1 MQDEG
6 TGRGGVLAPGAPT
19 EPDRTTVPSQAA
31 APTPRPMIAAL
42 TGLRAVAA
50 VWVVLFHYRGD
61 ILTLVPAARP
71 LEPIMSA
78 GYLGVD
84 VFFVL
89 SGFVLAYNYS
99 DRLSQW
105 RPREA
110 ASFVQNRIARA
121 WPVHLVT
128 LHADL
133 LQAWVIGTLGVT
145 AGGHRR
151 TVSAYLENVT
161 MTHTWWNDRPS
172 FNAPAWSISA
182 EWAAYLVC
190 PLLLLG
196 LARLRRAWSA
206 AALALAG
213 YGVMLTVFALWAL
226 PNGNVAHASMLR
238 LAAEFCAGLVAV
250 RIYQRRPRL
259 LTRAALPL
267 ALAIAAVVMVV
278 PDVHRGYWLAPALG
292 LLVLC
297 IALDVGPL
305 GRLLAR
311 GSFVFAGEASY
322 CLYMTHVLLMPGLH
336 ALVSPD
342 DVAGR
347 HVFVRLG
354 VLALYAA
361 VLAAAAVLLYRLVE
375 VPARRRL
382 RSKAPAE
389 PSPPQLTASRQNP
402 AAAR

>member
-1 MQDEG
+1 MRDEG
-6 TGRGGVLAPGAPT
+6 RGRGGVLAPGAPT
-19 EPDRTTVPSQAA
+19 EPDRTAVSSQAA
-31 APTPRPMIAAL
+31 ATAARPTIAAL

-50 VWVVLFHYRGD
+50 VWVVLFHYRED
-61 ILTLVPAARP
+61 LLTLVPAARP

-99 DRLSQW
+99 ERLSRW
-105 RPREA
+105 CPREA
-110 ASFVQNRIARA
+110 ASFIQNRVARV
-121 WPVHLVT
+121 WPVHMVT

-133 LQAWVIGTLGVT
+133 LQAWAVGTLGVT

-151 TVSAYLENVT
+151 TVSAYLENLT

-182 EWAAYLVC
+182 EWAAYLAC

-196 LARLRRAWSA
+196 LARVRRGWSA

-238 LAAEFCAGLVAV
+238 LAAEFCAGLLAV
-250 RIYQRRPRL
+250 RVYQRRPRL
-259 LTRAALPL
+259 LTLAALPL
-267 ALAIAAVVMVV
+267 ALAIVVVVLLV
-278 PDVHRGYWLAPALG
+278 PDVHHGYWLAHPLG

-297 IALDVGPL
+297 VALDVGPL
-305 GRLLAR
+305 GRVLAR

-347 HVFVRLG
+347 HVFVRLA
-354 VLALYAA
+354 VLGLYATA
-361 VLAAAAVLLYRLVE
+361 LAAAAVLLYRLVE

-382 RSKAPAE
+382 RSKAPAGTT
-389 PSPPQLTASRQNP
+389 PATA
-402 AAAR
+402 

>member
-1 MQDEG
+1 MRDEAR
-6 TGRGGVLAPGAPT
+6 GRGGVLAPGAPT
-19 EPDRTTVPSQAA
+19 EPDRTAVSSQAA
-31 APTPRPMIAAL
+31 ATAARPTIAAL

-50 VWVVLFHYRGD
+50 VWVVLFHYRED
-61 ILTLVPAARP
+61 LLTLVPAARP

-99 DRLSQW
+99 ERLSRW
-105 RPREA
+105 CPREA
-110 ASFVQNRIARA
+110 ASFIQNRAARV
-121 WPVHLVT
+121 WPEHMVT

-133 LQAWVIGTLGVT
+133 LQAWAVGTLGVT

-151 TVSAYLENVT
+151 TVSAYLENLT

-182 EWAAYLVC
+182 EWAAYLAC

-196 LARLRRAWSA
+196 LARVRRGWSA

-238 LAAEFCAGLVAV
+238 LAAEFCAGLLAV
-250 RIYQRRPRL
+250 RVYQRRPRL
-259 LTRAALPL
+259 LTLAALPL
-267 ALAIAAVVMVV
+267 ALAIVVVVLLV
-278 PDVHRGYWLAPALG
+278 PDVHHGYWLAPPLG

-297 IALDVGPL
+297 VALDVGPL
-305 GRLLAR
+305 GRVLAR

-336 ALVSPD
+336 ALVSPA

-347 HVFVRLG
+347 HVFVRLA
-354 VLALYAA
+354 VLGLYATA
-361 VLAAAAVLLYRLVE
+361 LAAAAVLLYRLVE

-382 RSKAPAE
+382 RSKAPAGTT
-389 PSPPQLTASRQNP
+389 PATA
-402 AAAR
+402 

>member
-1 MQDEG
+1 MPTRLDDSPP
-6 TGRGGVLAPGAPT
+6 APVVQPT
-19 EPDRTTVPSQAA
+19 RPSPRQSAQQSA
-31 APTPRPMIAAL
+31 RPTIAAL

-50 VWVVLFHYRGD
+50 AWVVLFHYRGD
-61 ILTLVPAARP
+61 IQSLVPAARP
-71 LEPIMSA
+71 LEPLMSA

-89 SGFVLAYNYS
+89 SGFVLAYNYA
-99 DRLSQW
+99 DRLSAW

-110 ASFVQNRIARA
+110 AAFVQNRVARV

-133 LQAWVIGTLGVT
+133 LQAWVVGTLGIT

-151 TVSAYLENVT
+151 TVSAYLENLT

-182 EWAAYLVC
+182 EWAAYLAC

-196 LARLRRAWSA
+196 LARLHRAWSA
-206 AALALAG
+206 AVLALCG

-238 LAAEFCAGLVAV
+238 LAAEFCAGLLAV
-250 RIYQRRPRL
+250 RVYQRRPELLGRL
-259 LTRAALPL
+259 TLPL
-267 ALAIAAVVMVV
+267 TIAIVVVVMVV

-297 IALDVGPL
+297 LALDVGPL

-311 GSFVFAGEASY
+311 GSFVAAGEASY

-336 ALVSPD
+336 ALVSPS
-342 DVAGR
+342 DVHGWNP
-347 HVFVRLG
+347 FVRLA
-354 VLALYAA
+354 VVALYAA
-361 VLAAAAVLLYRLVE
+361 VLAAAAALLHRLVE
-375 VPARRRL
+375 VPTRRRL
-382 RSKAPAE
+382 RCQVPGSGRSPA
-389 PSPPQLTASRQNP
+389 R
-402 AAAR
+402 